1 MDFGLAAAC
10 FESHAA
16 DEPGMRW
23 LCGSAAYLAPEV
35 YLGRVP
41 YDCAVDM
48 WSAGVVL
55 HLLLTGLTP
64 FPSDGG
70 DEETLKAAAAKGFV
84 VSLDGPEWAH
94 VSACA
99 KDLVSQLLTVA
110 PAARATAARALMHDW
125 TAADGGEESVRRGG
139 AAAAP
144 AWAGTLAQLRQY
156 AAAVQLPVVTFA
168 KGAMLSTKVRFVCFS
183 SRCSCAALVLRC
195 CCAALTRRRAAR
207 AGRAL
212 HQRLPH
218 PQGHCGGPRARLLW

>member
-1 MDFGLAAAC
+1 VDFGLAAAC

-35 YLGRVP
+35 YLGHVP

-64 FPSDGG
+64 FSSDGG
-70 DEETLKAAAAKGFV
+70 DEETLKAAAAKGFA

-94 VSACA
+94 VSAGA

-125 TAADGGEESVRRGG
+125 TAADGSEESVRRGG
-139 AAAAP
+139 AAAP

-168 KGAMLSTKVRFVCFS
+168 KGAMLSTKVRCSLLHLAAFCS
-183 SRCSCAALVLRC
+183 LLLRCAASCADGHARC
-195 CCAALTRRRAAR
+195 ARRASA
-207 AGRAL
+207 APA
-212 HQRLPH
+212 
-218 PQGHCGGPRARLLW
+218 CS